1 MENYFGAVQF
11 VSTVFQRA
19 LAALYIIAFLVVLE
33 QFPALLGEKGLL
45 PVPEY
50 IRQVPFAQAPSI
62 FHFGYSD
69 RFLTVVAWVGILLAF
84 SVLTGLTEKGPWW
97 GPLTV
102 WLILWALYLSIVNV
116 GQTFYAFG
124 WESMLVEAGF
134 FAAFLG
140 CSRTAAVI
148 IPVLILRWMLF
159 RIEFGAGLIKLR
171 GDQCW
176 RDLTC
181 LFYHYETQPMP
192 NPLSWYFHH
201 FPKYVHSIGV
211 VFSHFVQVIVP
222 FGLFA
227 AQPVAAIAG
236 GLIIFHQ
243 MLLIISGN
251 YSWLNWLTVIL
262 GLTAFSDAILLRM
275 LPVSLASVTGRY
287 SFNDVLMYVLAAV
300 VLILSIPPAM
310 NFFSRQ
316 QLMNFNYNPLCLVN
330 SYGAFGSV
338 TQKRYEIIIEGTQDR
353 SVTPQTRWVAYEFK
367 AKPGDVRRMPP
378 QFAPYHLR
386 LDWLMWFLP
395 FSVDVHEDGI
405 AMYGYERWFLRF
417 VEKLLQADPPTLK
430 LLAGD
435 PFQGQK
441 PRFVRA
447 RYYLYQFTDADERK
461 KTGAW
466 WKRRFID
473 EYLPPVTLKDLRS
486 I

>member
-1 MENYFGAVQF
+1 
-11 VSTVFQRA
+11 
-19 LAALYIIAFLVVLE
+19 
-33 QFPALLGEKGLL
+33 
-45 PVPEY
+45 
-50 IRQVPFAQAPSI
+50 
-62 FHFGYSD
+62 
-69 RFLTVVAWVGILLAF
+69 
-84 SVLTGLTEKGPWW
+84 
-97 GPLTV
+97 
-102 WLILWALYLSIVNV
+102 
-116 GQTFYAFG
+116 
-124 WESMLVEAGF
+124 
-134 FAAFLG
+134 
-140 CSRTAAVI
+140 
-148 IPVLILRWMLF
+148 
-159 RIEFGAGLIKLR
+159 
-171 GDQCW
+171 
-176 RDLTC
+176 
-181 LFYHYETQPMP
+181 
-192 NPLSWYFHH
+192 
-201 FPKYVHSIGV
+201 
-211 VFSHFVQVIVP
+211 
-222 FGLFA
+222 
-227 AQPVAAIAG
+227 
-236 GLIIFHQ
+236 
-243 MLLIISGN
+243 
-251 YSWLNWLTVIL
+251 
-262 GLTAFSDAILLRM
+262 
-275 LPVSLASVTGRY
+275 
-287 SFNDVLMYVLAAV
+287 
-300 VLILSIPPAM
+300 
-310 NFFSRQ
+310 
-316 QLMNFNYNPLCLVN
+316 MNFNYNPLCLVN